1 VAEDG
6 RQNARPEAFLK
17 TGLAGREGLQRV
29 RRRGAPRERRP
40 ELGEVVDVGAA
51 LRRRALS
58 ALRDKGGELGAPA
71 RREGAVDRA
80 HRGKSTPP
88 DGELLQATLG
98 RQYSPPARF
107 AAQGRRM
114 RYRPLSGIKLTDM
127 VLKSWTIVILIFL
140 YLPILLLVIY
150 SFNNSKLNIVWEGF
164 TFKWYQQLWGEIV
177 AHLGDERRSP
187 LVESLNNSLIIAGFT
202 TIFSV
207 ILGTAGAWLLYRF
220 RYPALR
226 SISTLI
232 FLPMII
238 PEIIMGIS
246 LLIFFKT
253 IDLELGFTTVIIS
266 HVTFC
271 FPFVLIAVQARLA
284 GVDPALEEAAMDLGA
299 TPLKAFFLIMVPY
312 LLPAIISGALMSFTL
327 SLDELIVTYF
337 TRGPKSETLP
347 IKVFGM
353 AKVGLNPIL
362 NTISTVFI
370 VLTAMLVVTAESL
383 KKVNR

>member
-1 VAEDG
+1 MG
-6 RQNARPEAFLK
+6 NRL
-17 TGLAGREGLQRV
+17 
-29 RRRGAPRERRP
+29 
-40 ELGEVVDVGAA
+40 
-51 LRRRALS
+51 LS
-58 ALRDKGGELGAPA
+58 R
-71 RREGAVDRA
+71 
-80 HRGKSTPP
+80 
-88 DGELLQATLG
+88 
-98 RQYSPPARF
+98 
-107 AAQGRRM
+107 
-114 RYRPLSGIKLTDM
+114 IKLSD
-127 VLKSWTIVILIFL
+127 VLLKGWTGIILVFL

-164 TFKWYQQLWGEIV
+164 TFKWYGQLGHEIA
-177 AHLGDERRSP
+177 AHLSDERRSP
-187 LVESLNNSLIIAGFT
+187 LVESFNNSLIIAGFT
-202 TIFSV
+202 TVFSV
-207 ILGTAGAWLLYRF
+207 ALGTAGAWLLYRYKF
-220 RYPALR
+220 PALR

-232 FLPMII
+232 FIPMII

-253 IDLELGFTTVIIS
+253 MNLELGFATVIIS

-370 VLTAMLVVTAESL
+370 VLTAMLVVVSESL
-383 KKVNR
+383 KKANR

>member
-1 VAEDG
+1 
-6 RQNARPEAFLK
+6 
-17 TGLAGREGLQRV
+17 
-29 RRRGAPRERRP
+29 
-40 ELGEVVDVGAA
+40 
-51 LRRRALS
+51 
-58 ALRDKGGELGAPA
+58 
-71 RREGAVDRA
+71 
-80 HRGKSTPP
+80 
-88 DGELLQATLG
+88 
-98 RQYSPPARF
+98 
-107 AAQGRRM
+107 M
-114 RYRPLSGIKLTDM
+114 RYRPPSGIKLTDS
-127 VLKSWTIVILIFL
+127 LLRGWTFFILLFL
-140 YLPILLLVIY
+140 YLPILLLVVY

-164 TFKWYQQLWGEIV
+164 TFKWYQQLWQE
-177 AHLGDERRSP
+177 AALHLSDERRSP
-187 LVESLNNSLIIAGFT
+187 LIESLNNSLIIAAFT
-202 TIFSV
+202 TVFSV

-220 RYPALR
+220 KFPALR

-232 FLPMII
+232 FIPMII

-312 LLPAIISGALMSFTL
+312 LLPAIISGALMAFTL

-370 VLTAMLVVTAESL
+370 AVTAMLVVASESL